1 MADAPLEER
10 VRRTVVLV
18 VSELVTNAVQ
28 HAEPPYG
35 IAVAVD
41 DGLVRIDVVDHGSQV
56 PAESPETAE
65 GDRRP
70 NGRGLGIVRRLAH
83 EWGVERTE
91 DGAKNVW
98 ADVPVA
104 PGS

>member
-1 MADAPLEER
+1 MAGATLEER

-35 IAVAVD
+35 IVVAVD
-41 DGLVRIDVVDHGSQV
+41 DGLIRIDVLDHGSQV
-56 PAESPETAE
+56 PAESPEPAD
-65 GDRRP
+65 GDQRP

-98 ADVPVA
+98 ADVPVVA
-104 PGS
+104 GG